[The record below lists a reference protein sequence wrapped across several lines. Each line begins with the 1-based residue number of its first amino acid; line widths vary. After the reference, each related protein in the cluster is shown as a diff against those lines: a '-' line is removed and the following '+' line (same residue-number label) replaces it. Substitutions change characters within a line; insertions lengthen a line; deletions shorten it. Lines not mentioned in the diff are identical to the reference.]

1 MGQFRVN
8 RLGALVVRLEE
19 EMTAIQV
26 RSSDTAME
34 LPLKVQG
41 GSAWYG
47 ADMQDSSEWLYQLT
61 ADDVAEIEA
70 AAKPL
75 AEAEADI
82 AKITKDDFP
91 LPIVGPKLGVIF
103 DDVLNGRGFALLR
116 GLPVERWSIRQSATA
131 YYGIGAYLGHARS
144 QNGKGHILGHVRD
157 LGRDAVN
164 DPTARIYQTR
174 ERQTFHTDSCDIV
187 ALLCLKT
194 AKSGGASALVSS
206 MTIYNEML
214 ERRPD
219 LLPHLFKPLCTD
231 RRGEVPA
238 NQKPWHEIPVFNWH
252 EGKLSALY
260 ARRYIESARRFPEVP
275 ALTEEETAAL
285 DLFDELAND
294 PAIGMQMEFKPG
306 DMQWVHNH
314 TMLHDRTEFED
325 WAEPEKKR
333 HLLRL
338 WLAAPGAR
346 PLPEIYAQRFG
357 SVEIGNRGGII
368 VPGAQLNAPLEP
380 V

>member
-1 MGQFRVN
+1 
-8 RLGALVVRLEE
+8 
-19 EMTAIQV
+19 MTAALAQV
-26 RSSDTAME
+26 GEVAMD
-34 LPLKVQG
+34 LPPKVEG
-41 GSAWYG
+41 ASAWYG
-47 ADMQDSSEWLYQLT
+47 AQMQISTEWLYQLT
-61 ADDVAEIEA
+61 AADIAEIETA
-70 AAKPL
+70 VQPL
-75 AEAEADI
+75 AEAASDI
-82 AKITKDDFP
+82 AKITKADFP
-91 LPIVGPKLGVIF
+91 LPTVGPKLASVF

-116 GLPVERWSIRQSATA
+116 GLPVEEWSTRQSATA
-131 YYGIGAYLGHARS
+131 YYGIGAHFGFARS
-144 QNGKGHILGHVRD
+144 QNSKGHVLGHVRD

-219 LLPHLFKPLCTD
+219 LLPHLFGALCTD

-238 NQKPWHEIPVFNWH
+238 GQKPWHEIPVFSWH

-260 ARRYIESARRFPEVP
+260 ARRYIESARRFPEVAP
-275 ALTEEETAAL
+275 LTAEETAAL

-294 PAIGMQMEFKPG
+294 PAISMQMEFKPG

-325 WAEPEKKR
+325 WPELENKR

-346 PLPEIYAQRFG
+346 PLPEVYAERFG
-357 SVEIGNRGGII
+357 TIEIGNRGGII

>member
-1 MGQFRVN
+1 
-8 RLGALVVRLEE
+8 
-19 EMTAIQV
+19 MTAAQAQIADLETDLP
-26 RSSDTAME
+26 SSVEGA
-34 LPLKVQG
+34 
-41 GSAWYG
+41 SAWYG
-47 ADMQDSSEWLYQLT
+47 SELQNSTEWLYSLT
-61 ADDVAEIEA
+61 PDEIAEIDA
-70 AAKPL
+70 AARPL
-75 AEAEADI
+75 AQAEADI
-82 AKITKDDFP
+82 AKISKADFP
-91 LPIVGPKLGVIF
+91 LPSLGPKLDAMF

-116 GLPVERWSIRQSATA
+116 GLPVESWSTRQSATA
-131 YYGIGAYLGHARS
+131 YYGIGAHFGFARS
-144 QNGKGHILGHVRD
+144 QNGKGHVLGHVRD

-214 ERRPD
+214 KRRPD

-238 NQKPWHEIPVFNWH
+238 GQKPWHEIPVFNWY
-252 EGKLSALY
+252 ENKLSALY
-260 ARRYIESARRFPEVP
+260 ARRYIESARRFPEVAP
-275 ALTEEETAAL
+275 LTDEETAAL

-294 PAIGMQMEFKPG
+294 PSISMQMEFKPG

-314 TMLHDRTEFED
+314 TMLHDRTSFED
-325 WAEPEKKR
+325 WPEPEKKR

-346 PLPEIYAQRFG
+346 PLPDVYAERFG
-357 SVEIGNRGGII
+357 SIEIGNRGGII

>member
-1 MGQFRVN
+1 
-8 RLGALVVRLEE
+8 
-19 EMTAIQV
+19 MTAVQAQIADLQ
-26 RSSDTAME
+26 TG
-34 LPLKVQG
+34 LPPRVEG
-41 GSAWYG
+41 ASAWYG
-47 ADMQDSSEWLYQLT
+47 AEMQNSTEWLYSLT
-61 ADDVAEIEA
+61 PDEVAEIDA
-70 AAKPL
+70 AARPL
-75 AEAEADI
+75 AQAEADI
-82 AKITKDDFP
+82 ARITKADFP
-91 LPIVGPKLGVIF
+91 LPSLGPKLDAMF
-103 DDVLNGRGFALLR
+103 NDVLNGRGFALLR
-116 GLPVERWSIRQSATA
+116 GLPVENWSTRQSATA
-131 YYGIGAYLGHARS
+131 YYGIGAHFGHARS
-144 QNGKGHILGHVRD
+144 QNGKGHVLGHVRD

-164 DPTARIYQTR
+164 DPTARIYQTS

-214 ERRPD
+214 KRRPD

-238 NQKPWHEIPVFNWH
+238 GQKPWHEIPVFNWY
-252 EGKLSALY
+252 EDKLSALY
-260 ARRYIESARRFPEVP
+260 ARRYIESARRFPEVAP
-275 ALTEEETAAL
+275 LTGDETAAL

-294 PAIGMQMEFKPG
+294 PAISMQMDFKPG

-314 TMLHDRTEFED
+314 TMLHDRTSFED
-325 WAEPEKKR
+325 WPEPENKR

-346 PLPEIYAQRFG
+346 PLPEVYAERFG
-357 SVEIGNRGGII
+357 SIEIGNRGGII